1 VLNPLEIAAGFPLP
15 GRGRIPGPIP
25 SEAEPRAALAR
36 SIVAPLSRPPCV
48 VSFSGGRDSSLVLAM
63 AADVARREGL
73 PLPVPVTVRPAGD
86 ADPEEA
92 EWQELVVRSLDIE
105 DWERVEIGEE
115 LDCVGAEAQSMLL
128 RHGILWP
135 ANVHFHLPQLRRA
148 AGGSVLTGVGG
159 DEVFSSSGW
168 GRLRLVLRGGARPE
182 PRDALRLAGAL
193 APAAVR
199 TRVAVARNEV
209 ELEWLRPEAQR
220 EVIAGVARE
229 AAAEPVRWR
238 QRFAWLLGLSYL
250 EVGIRS
256 LDVLAGDWNVEM
268 HHPLLDATFVGT
280 LASLPRRR
288 RFAGRTEALKWL
300 FGDLLPAGLESRDS
314 KAVFTETLWGAPS
327 RAVAAGW
334 DGSGVDPEI
343 VDVEALRRRW
353 QMDGAIGPHSLLQS
367 VWLEARRGRQPSAL
381 STPSSSS
388 SVLGRDAQER
398 GRRSS
403 QAGNELS

>member
-15 GRGRIPGPIP
+15 GRAQIPAPIRSGLGP
-25 SEAEPRAALAR
+25 RTALAR
-36 SIVAPLSRPPCV
+36 SIVAPLSRPPCI
-48 VSFSGGRDSSLVLAM
+48 VSFSGGRDSSLVLAV
-63 AADVARREGL
+63 AVGVARREGL
-73 PLPVPVTVRPAGD
+73 ALPVPVTVRPAGD

-92 EWQELVVRSLDIE
+92 EWQELVVRNLGLD

-115 LDCVGAEAQSMLL
+115 LDCVGPEAQAILV

-135 ANVHFHLPQLRRA
+135 ANVHFHLPQLHRA

-168 GRLRLVLRGGARPE
+168 ARVHLLVRGKTRPE
-182 PRDALRLAGAL
+182 ARDALRLAGAV
-193 APAAVR
+193 APVAIR

-209 ELEWLRPEAQR
+209 ELEWLRPAAQR
-220 EVIAGVARE
+220 EVIAGVSRE

-238 QRFAWLLGLSYL
+238 RRFAWLLGLSYL

-256 LDVLAGDWNVEM
+256 LDALAADWDVEM
-268 HHPLLDATFVGT
+268 HHPLLDPAFVGA
-280 LASLPRRR
+280 LASLPRGR
-288 RFAGRTEALKWL
+288 RFSDRTEALKGL
-300 FGDLLPAGLESRDS
+300 FADLLPAGLESRDS

-327 RAVAAGW
+327 RSFVAAW

-353 QMDGAIGPHSLLQS
+353 QDDGTIGPHSLLQS
-367 VWLEARRGRQPSAL
+367 VWLESQRGRQHSVD

-388 SVLGRDAQER
+388 SVSGSDAQDR
-398 GRRSS
+398 GRRSA
-403 QAGNELS
+403 QAGSELS